1 MGAFHGLARL
11 AGLYRDHQAQL
22 RPTRPW
28 IIDLS
33 VIRPYEGVTPGNVA
47 DFETAADM
55 LSWQI
60 GDTPSDPAQQLQWVR
75 IEDEGRL
82 LLISDRVLLMRIS
95 WDDLNEAGYV
105 QGRPVAIDGRR
116 YLCRLL
122 TGGSRFRVEGDACSG
137 GWPTAN
143 EWDRYV
149 AAESS
154 LEGLPTPSPTDL
166 DDTLDWADQA
176 SPHNALWNWFGAVSW
191 TREPYE
197 HKETARCCRGYR
209 SARFFYLNT
218 QSHRHEDIGWRPVL
232 EPLD

>member
-1 MGAFHGLARL
+1 MGAFHGLVRL

-176 SPHNALWNWFGAVSW
+176 SPHNALWNWFGAVSCVCEDLFVSHLSRW
-191 TREPYE
+191 RF
-197 HKETARCCRGYR
+197 HQSRCIY
-209 SARFFYLNT
+209 N
-218 QSHRHEDIGWRPVL
+218 PVIQR
-232 EPLD
+232 DA